1 MAPSNYRPPPPSQA
15 LMMDDDL
22 LLDFWLEPI
31 AVGKEVAFRVNSA
44 DLESV
49 NGKLKAAGIQV
60 TEAIENVQD
69 AVNFQVRTMNKC
81 QYIRC
86 FCRLILLLS
95 CCISVGLRLVRTH
108 HFQFFIP
115 AKKISDVSFVSEN
128 VVCAQTRIS
137 QSTF

>member
-1 MAPSNYRPPPPSQA
+1 MMRKRKKRRKGRRRRRGRRWENFSGGGIPFNYQPPPLSQA

-69 AVNFQVRTMNKC
+69 AVNFQVTTTNALWDKTR
-81 QYIRC
+81 
-86 FCRLILLLS
+86 
-95 CCISVGLRLVRTH
+95 
-108 HFQFFIP
+108 
-115 AKKISDVSFVSEN
+115 SF
-128 VVCAQTRIS
+128 
-137 QSTF
+137 